1 MVHRGEEP
9 PLCGSGGT
17 GNLFFGRCSLRCRF
31 CQNHEISQGDRGRE
45 VTHGIL
51 VSAMLRLQGQGVD
64 SVGLVTP
71 THFSPAIARALDEAR
86 RQGLAVPVV
95 HNGSGVDSPAALSLL
110 EGRIDVYLPDLK
122 WGRAAEAERYS
133 GAPWYPRVARAAIRE
148 MARQVGMLRVGD
160 DGLAQGGLIVRHL
173 VLPDDAAGSL
183 DLLAWLCDEV
193 GPCALSLLRQYRPM
207 FRIAGDPRLDR
218 PITGAEYRDVVE
230 AARWMGFDPI
240 FVQDAGCEE
249 LGVPDWDSEGVFDW
263 ERG

>member
-1 MVHRGEEP
+1 MSDERKTKKELVAELKALRERVAELEKAESSYVQAEELVRIFRASTP
-9 PLCGSGGT
+9 IGLFVIQDGDFRFVNENFRNITGS
-17 GNLFFGRCSLRCRF
+17 
-31 CQNHEISQGDRGRE
+31 
-45 VTHGIL
+45 
-51 VSAMLRLQGQGVD
+51 
-64 SVGLVTP
+64 
-71 THFSPAIARALDEAR
+71 SPAE
-86 RQGLAVPVV
+86 
-95 HNGSGVDSPAALSLL
+95 
-110 EGRIDVYLPDLK
+110 
-122 WGRAAEAERYS
+122 
-133 GAPWYPRVARAAIRE
+133 
-148 MARQVGMLRVGD
+148 
-160 DGLAQGGLIVRHL
+160 LIGTEPRHL